1 MAATR
6 RPITLAAAIA
16 TAATLGATAFT
27 LPALA
32 AGTTRAAAPA
42 ALAAAPAFVPAAAPA
57 LELKDSTLEWGLKE
71 SFRTYVTGIAAGT
84 IAPTGGAAQAPD
96 NGVFTFPNGTGSYN
110 TGTHALD
117 TAFDGTVRFSSTAHF
132 FDIKVTDLKVV
143 TSGTTGAIQ
152 ADVTLN
158 GATQEDIDL
167 ASIDLTGLRPET
179 GDGSMVY
186 KDIPTKLTA
195 DGAKAFNGMYAAG
208 TELDKATLALTYEKT
223 PTPTDPPGS
232 GTPTDPPSSEAPTDS
247 PTDSPTGGT
256 TTPPGTSSPSPTSGT
271 PTPTPTGPTGSVS
284 PSSPAAED
292 GAIVDGNLDWGLKES
307 FRSYVVGPIAQG
319 KVELGDGA
327 TQSGAAYR
335 FPKGTGDF
343 DPDAQTLDAAFGGK
357 VRFVGH
363 ETDGEYLL
371 DLNLSGLEVKVKDG
385 KGVLYADISTKDM
398 TTHKVTTSTGV
409 PFATL
414 DIPSGD
420 LTAKDGVLTLDAV
433 PATLTADGAKAFSGM
448 YTGGTALDALT
459 LAVSLDDDAT
469 LPTTGGT
476 SGGSTGGS
484 TGGTGTTGGSGTAG
498 GGTVGGTTG
507 STTGGSLASTGSDL
521 PVGAFLGA
529 AGAIAAAGAAV
540 VLTARR
546 RRPAQAETA

>member
-6 RPITLAAAIA
+6 RPTALTAAIA
-16 TAATLGATAFT
+16 TAAALGATAFT

-32 AGTTRAAAPA
+32 AGTTRAAAPTFA
-42 ALAAAPAFVPAAAPA
+42 PAAAPA

-71 SFRTYVTGIAAGT
+71 SFRKYVTGVAAGT
-84 IAPTGGAAQAPD
+84 ITPSGGATQASG
-96 NGVFTFPNGTGSYN
+96 NGTFTFPNGTGSYN

-132 FDIKVTDLKVV
+132 FDIKVTDVKVV

-158 GATQEDIDL
+158 GATQNDIDL
-167 ASIDLTGLRPET
+167 AAIDLTGLRPET
-179 GDGSMVY
+179 GEGSMVY

-208 TELDKATLALTYEKT
+208 TELDKATLAVTYAKDT
-223 PTPTDPPGS
+223 
-232 GTPTDPPSSEAPTDS
+232 TPTDPPSSEAPTDPPSSEAPTGAPSSDTPTQPPTGS
-247 PTDSPTGGT
+247 PTDGT
-256 TTPPGTSSPSPTSGT
+256 STPPTTSDPSSTSGS
-271 PTPTPTGPTGSVS
+271 PTPTPTGPTGSAS
-284 PSSPAAED
+284 PSAEK

-307 FRSYVVGPIAQG
+307 FRSYVVGPIAHG
-319 KVELGDGA
+319 KVVLGDGA
-327 TQSGAAYR
+327 TQSGGVYR
-335 FPKGTGDF
+335 FPEGTGDF
-343 DPDAQTLDAAFGGK
+343 DADAQTLDAAFGGK

-363 ETDGEYLL
+363 ETDGAYLL

-385 KGVLYADISTKDM
+385 KGVLYADISTKDKA
-398 TTHKVTTSTGV
+398 TGKVARSAGV

-414 DIPSGD
+414 DVPSGD
-420 LTAKDGVLTLDAV
+420 LKAEDGVLTLAAI
-433 PATLTADGAKAFSGM
+433 PATLTGDGAKAFSGM
-448 YTGGTALDALT
+448 YTEGTALDPLT
-459 LAVSLDDDAT
+459 LAVSLDDDVT
-469 LPTTGGT
+469 LPSTGGT

-484 TGGTGTTGGSGTAG
+484 AGGTGTTGGSGAAG

-529 AGAIAAAGAAV
+529 AGAIAAAGAAAV
-540 VLTARR
+540 YAARR
-546 RRPAQAETA
+546 RRPALDETA